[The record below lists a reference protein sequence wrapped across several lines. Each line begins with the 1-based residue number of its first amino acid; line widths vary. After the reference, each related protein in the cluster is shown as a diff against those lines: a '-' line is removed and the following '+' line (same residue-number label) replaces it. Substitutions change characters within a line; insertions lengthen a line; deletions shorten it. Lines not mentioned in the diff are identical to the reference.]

1 MEYFLKNFSEL
12 SIDTKGARFAHVLD
26 ALPLRCSIGIFSAY
40 ENDPLTPATYE
51 EVLAFSGPYLVGLP
65 TVTDTDGASRADG
78 LSVEDLGNNEGRV
91 GSWNR
96 GFALSRRELDGQEC
110 RIRRK

>member
-78 LSVEDLGNNEGRV
+78 LSVEDLGNNEVTNEVQGGLMEQGIR
-91 GSWNR
+91 
-96 GFALSRRELDGQEC
+96 ALTEGARWSGM
-110 RIRRK
+110 